1 MCSQILSEKDIALLT
16 YGNCLEEENNRS
28 LKTLDRFLEDYSL
41 IGSGAGP
48 LPVHVDQNNPNPNTL
63 DRINE

>member
-28 LKTLDRFLEDYSL
+28 LKTLDRFLKDYSL
-41 IGSGAGP
+41 IREWRWP
-48 LPVHVDQNNPNPNTL
+48 LTSPCRSEQPKSQHLRQDK
-63 DRINE
+63 